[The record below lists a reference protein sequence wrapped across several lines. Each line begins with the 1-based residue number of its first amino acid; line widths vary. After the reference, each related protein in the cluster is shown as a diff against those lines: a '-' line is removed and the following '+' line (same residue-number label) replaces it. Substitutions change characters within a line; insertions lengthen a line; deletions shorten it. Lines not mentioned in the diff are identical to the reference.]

1 MSFPYFSESMFSN
14 MVNLDWFK
22 GPLTR
27 NLPCFMENVG
37 CPGMAEQR
45 PPSCSKGAVDA
56 GSSAEFGTAAANGTL
71 EDFFI
76 GKLMKIGLF
85 LAIKLGKFDEK

>member
-1 MSFPYFSESMFSN
+1 
-14 MVNLDWFK
+14 
-22 GPLTR
+22 
-27 NLPCFMENVG
+27 MENVG
-37 CPGMAEQR
+37 CLGMAEQW

-71 EDFFI
+71 EDVFI

-85 LAIKLGKFDEK
+85 LAIKLGKLDGKGSKALLELGYCPANKSF